1 MSAGLDAQGYGLWR
15 QEWMANVR
23 PGAKPTAADRKA
35 LIAQIE
41 QAFAAVPY
49 PGDDW
54 ICPGVTAE
62 ARRFGTEEAEIEAAF
77 RGLHWGDV
85 PLEVLNRHQS
95 ALSFFSPAACRFYL
109 PAYLLTVLG
118 VPRRPPDFVE
128 IGGGI
133 TSAVLH
139 SLQPPVEMSWKP
151 RSHPTVAWFLER
163 VNGFTPEQQQ
173 AIRAFLHHVGGREA
187 RAALNRYWEPR
198 G

>member
-1 MSAGLDAQGYGLWR
+1 MMR
-15 QEWMANVR
+15 E
-23 PGAKPTAADRKA
+23 PAKPTAADRKA

-49 PGDDW
+49 PGDDR

-62 ARRFGTEEAEIEAAF
+62 TRRFGTEEAEIEAAF
-77 RGLHWGDV
+77 RGIHWRDV
-85 PLEVLNRHQS
+85 PLEVLNLHQLS
-95 ALSFFSPAACRFYL
+95 LSFFSPAGFRFYL
-109 PAYLLTVLG
+109 PAYLLAVLG
-118 VPRRPPDFVE
+118 VPRRPPGFLE
-128 IGGGI
+128 MGGI
-133 TSAVLH
+133 KGAVLH

-163 VNGFTPEQQQ
+163 VNGFAPEQRE
-173 AIRAFLHHVGGREA
+173 AIQAFLHHVGGREA